1 MPKRIIPLTD
11 MKVLKAKPQDRPVSL
26 FDGGGLYL
34 LVTPTGGKLW
44 RFKYR
49 FDSKEKKL
57 LGELWEKKNGGKGL
71 FLMAVKFDGL
81 GRGVFEQLGSKVSA

>member
-1 MPKRIIPLTD
+1 VEYKG
-11 MKVLKAKPQDRPVSL
+11 A
-26 FDGGGLYL
+26 GY
-34 LVTPTGGKLW
+34 VTND
-44 RFKYR
+44 
-49 FDSKEKKL
+49 DSKEKKL